1 MPIVSWLP
9 DYDRADLRFDAIAGI
24 VSWGV
29 MVPVAMAYAGLA
41 GMPPETGLVT
51 AFVALAAYAVFGT
64 SRHLKVTTSSSVA
77 ILSASVVGAIVVVA
91 RTRFVHRPQRRA
103 GADRRDHPGRGRRG
117 AARIPLP
124 VPGGLGGDRVRDRT
138 GRHDHDQPAAGP
150 ARAPAGQRHHIR
162 APRRRWSRRAV
173 GLVDPT
179 TAILGIGS
187 LVGILL
193 LRRFAPRVPGAL
205 IALIVGIVLSTVL
218 DLSAQGVETVGEIT
232 TGFPLPSI
240 PNLPL
245 GDLVFLIT
253 GAFGIVFLALAE
265 SIGAARAFGAR
276 HGYDIDPDQELIAL
290 GASNVASGLFGG
302 FAVDASFSQSA
313 TGEAAGNRTQLASL
327 ITAGLILA
335 TAVVL
340 APLFRNLPTA
350 VLSAI
355 VIASVIGLVNLGE
368 LRRYYAWKRTDFLLA
383 MTALIGVVAT
393 TALTGMAIA
402 VTLSLLAIL
411 YQASRPYIAV
421 LGRIPGSPPVFADA
435 DRHPR
440 AEPVEGFLLL
450 RPNVP
455 LTFVNADV
463 AKDQIVAL
471 VRAAPAGLRA
481 VVLDIGATA
490 DLDVATTDM
499 LAALFTGLRDSGI
512 ELRLAQVRGSVRDRM
527 RRTGLVDLIGE
538 EHWFLSDEAAVAA
551 PVVDREAETGEPPAR
566 RRLTRTRTLPSR
578 GRWSRP
584 RARPRRRSRP
594 PPARA
599 GRCSPAPW
607 RCRHRPP
614 PSLVSLPER
623 GHRRDAGRWHERAEP
638 QPGRQPAEVRRVVD
652 RAAGCEPEH
661 DVDHDEEHQLAHDAR
676 GSADRPGGG
685 SVPAASRTPNRP
697 KTAPDAPTDGTSPP
711 NTKLA
716 TEPAAAQAR

>member
-1 MPIVSWLP
+1 VSGAEPPEPAAQPKSESERPTLGSVVRRYVPIVNWLP
-9 DYDRADLRFDAIAGI
+9 VYERADLRFDALAGI

-51 AFVALAAYAVFGT
+51 AFVALAAYAIFGT

-77 ILSASVVGAIVVVA
+77 ILSASVVGAILSSQDPDSYIVLSAALALTVGIILVVA
-91 RTRFVHRPQRRA
+91 GVARLGFLSQFLAVSVVTGFVIGLAVTITISQ
-103 GADRRDHPGRGRRG
+103 
-117 AARIPLP
+117 LP
-124 VPGGLGGDRVRDRT
+124 ALLGLPPVT
-138 GRHDHDQPAAGP
+138 GTSFERLVGVVQE
-150 ARAPAGQRHHIR
+150 
-162 APRRRWSRRAV
+162 AV

-187 LVGILL
+187 LVGILI
-193 LRRFAPRVPGAL
+193 LRRVAPRVPGAL

-218 DLSAQGVETVGEIT
+218 DLSAEGVETVGEIT

-313 TGEAAGNRTQLASL
+313 TGEAAGNRTQLSSL

-340 APLFRNLPTA
+340 APLFRNLPTT
-350 VLSAI
+350 VLAAI
-355 VIASVIGLVNLGE
+355 VIASVIGLVNLSE
-368 LRRYYAWKRTDFLLA
+368 LRRYYQWKRTDFLLA
-383 MTALIGVVAT
+383 MTALVGVVAT
-393 TALTGMAIA
+393 TALTGMVIA

-421 LGRIPGSPPVFADA
+421 LGRIPGSPPVFADV

-440 AEPVEGFLLL
+440 AAPIEGFLLL

-471 VRAAPAGLRA
+471 VRAAPVDLRA

-499 LAALFTGLRDSGI
+499 LAALFTELRDSGI
-512 ELRLAQVRGSVRDRM
+512 ELRLAQVRSPVRDRM
-527 RRTGLVDLIGE
+527 RRTSLVDLIGE
-538 EHWFLSDEAAVAA
+538 EHWFLSDSAAVAA
-551 PVVDREAETGEPPAR
+551 PFVDREAETGAPP
-566 RRLTRTRTLPSR
+566 
-578 GRWSRP
+578 
-584 RARPRRRSRP
+584 
-594 PPARA
+594 
-599 GRCSPAPW
+599 
-607 RCRHRPP
+607 
-614 PSLVSLPER
+614 
-623 GHRRDAGRWHERAEP
+623 
-638 QPGRQPAEVRRVVD
+638 
-652 RAAGCEPEH
+652 
-661 DVDHDEEHQLAHDAR
+661 
-676 GSADRPGGG
+676 
-685 SVPAASRTPNRP
+685 
-697 KTAPDAPTDGTSPP
+697 APDATPDAS
-711 NTKLA
+711 
-716 TEPAAAQAR
+716 